1 MSKKK
6 KRKKRNIYKKRVI
19 KKTKKNKNIERK
31 GVIQEETGI
40 IVFVKDMP
48 MEEHEKCNDPPC
60 RYDITTLNREKFQI
74 FLNENS
80 VNLLMKNESK
90 FFFRYTFTK
99 QRTIT

>member
-1 MSKKK
+1 
-6 KRKKRNIYKKRVI
+6 
-19 KKTKKNKNIERK
+19 
-31 GVIQEETGI
+31 
-40 IVFVKDMP
+40 

-90 FFFRYTFTK
+90 FFFSIYIHQTMHHYLSEYIYIYIGIVT
-99 QRTIT
+99 